1 MQNVF
6 GVLNNDGVHID
17 VSSSLRGAKNYA
29 SRNGY
34 VEVSCRW
41 NCGYNASVVARKDN
55 NGKWVDVK
63 EGIVQ
68 GNS

>member
-6 GVLNNDGVHID
+6 GVINNVGVHID
-17 VSSSLRGAKNYA
+17 VSSSLRGAKSYA

-41 NCGYNASVVARKDN
+41 NCGYVATIVARKGKYGRWDEVKAGATN
-55 NGKWVDVK
+55 N
-63 EGIVQ
+63 
-68 GNS
+68 